1 LVDQLADRRACVVAP
16 GFIGIGIGI
25 GTGSSTGTGTGTGT
39 GTNTNTNTNTNESSS
54 IRAQTRVRDRVRQHR
69 PLPQQQGQHNRADE
83 AADSVALVQGM
94 HGQGVTAGRSIR
106 AGCALLLLRR
116 SCGGLRVTG

>member
-1 LVDQLADRRACVVAP
+1 MVAP

-25 GTGSSTGTGTGTGT
+25 GTGSSTGTGT
-39 GTNTNTNTNTNESSS
+39 NTNTYTYTYTNINDSSS
-54 IRAQTRVRDRVRQHR
+54 VRAQTCVRDRVRQHR